1 MCDCYGPSCSHPG
14 CENIVEMHLGDYLT
28 GRDEVEIYCHFHIP
42 KDISTGVLF
51 GLAETPANQTEV
63 FLKYLT
69 DNARKNWDVNHP
81 NVSYPF
87 CVKKAFGKSL
97 INAGFL

>member
-51 GLAETPANQTEV
+51 GLAEISVMQCIVKNISKHILV
-63 FLKYLT
+63 
-69 DNARKNWDVNHP
+69 DN
-81 NVSYPF
+81 F
-87 CVKKAFGKSL
+87 
-97 INAGFL
+97 